1 MEKIK
6 TFFLFE
12 GKAKEAMNF
21 YTGIFPNSKIITET
35 LYKKNEAG
43 AEGTV
48 MQAVFSLNGTEYMC
62 IDSPGKHAFTFTPSI
77 SLFVTCETEEE
88 IDNTFAKLAEDGN
101 ILMPLAPYPFSK
113 KFGWLSDKFGVSW
126 QLTMQTK
133 Q

>member
-6 TFFLFE
+6 FFLMFE
-12 GKAKEAMNF
+12 GKSEEAMNF
-21 YTGIFPNSKIITET
+21 YTSILPNSKIVDLTH
-35 LYKKNEAG
+35 YKANEAG

-48 MQAVFSLNGTEYMC
+48 KKAIFSLNGEEYMC

-88 IDNTFAKLAEDGN
+88 IDQVFGQLAAGGN
-101 ILMPLAPYPFSK
+101 ILMPLGPYPFSK

-126 QLTMQTK
+126 QLPL
-133 Q
+133 